1 MEQNKEPQNKPL
13 HLWSN
18 DLQHYWLNG
27 HDFKQALG
35 VGDGQ
40 GSLVC
45 CSPWGR
51 KELDVTEQ
59 LNWTDLQQGFQ
70 DYSVGK
76 DSLYKPWYMENWI
89 PTCKRMKVDP
99 YTINS
104 KQSKGLKVRA

>member
-1 MEQNKEPQNKPL
+1 MEQNKEPKNKPL

-18 DLQHYWLNG
+18 DLQHHWLNG
-27 HDFKQALG
+27 HDFEQAPG

-45 CSPWGR
+45 CSPWGC

-76 DSLYKPWYMENWI
+76 G
-89 PTCKRMKVDP
+89 
-99 YTINS
+99 
-104 KQSKGLKVRA
+104 QSFQTLVHGNLDTHMQKNEGGYLHN

>member
-27 HDFKQALG
+27 HDFKQAVG

-51 KELDVTEQ
+51 KELDKTER
-59 LNWTDLQQGFQ
+59 LNNNSETLFQ
-70 DYSVGK
+70 ITNTLHLNNLLS
-76 DSLYKPWYMENWI
+76 
-89 PTCKRMKVDP
+89 
-99 YTINS
+99 IN
-104 KQSKGLKVRA
+104 